1 MKDLSSLLE
10 EVQAIVKEL
19 RDEKNFLQDKLKK
32 VEEELG
38 AVKQEKSQWNKELQ
52 STRSELERVQ
62 EDSQNK
68 LNRVLPEIRTLQDQ
82 LQDAEL
88 QNNLLNIELTN
99 AIQSKD
105 EQISQLET
113 QLKKYTSLLQA
124 NSSHWRDD
132 SPEKSTR
139 RHGLRPFPP
148 FWIPFKF
155 IEKFSPSPNFWN
167 SRGNFPEKFSID
179 EQEHEIFLW
188 KPDESFSNIV
198 QSNFHYLFRCSEK
211 PDTLRPVRKERIVP
225 VLIICFQRSLYA
237 SETQI
242 KKNLKR
248 FIS

>member
-124 NSSHWRDD
+124 NSSH
-132 SPEKSTR
+132 
-139 RHGLRPFPP
+139 
-148 FWIPFKF
+148 
-155 IEKFSPSPNFWN
+155 
-167 SRGNFPEKFSID
+167 
-179 EQEHEIFLW
+179 
-188 KPDESFSNIV
+188 
-198 QSNFHYLFRCSEK
+198 
-211 PDTLRPVRKERIVP
+211 
-225 VLIICFQRSLYA
+225 
-237 SETQI
+237 
-242 KKNLKR
+242 
-248 FIS
+248 

>member
-38 AVKQEKSQWNKELQ
+38 ALKQEKSQWNKELQ
-52 STRSELERVQ
+52 STRSELERVR
-62 EDSQNK
+62 EESQNK

-124 NSSHWRDD
+124 NSS
-132 SPEKSTR
+132 
-139 RHGLRPFPP
+139 L
-148 FWIPFKF
+148 
-155 IEKFSPSPNFWN
+155 
-167 SRGNFPEKFSID
+167 
-179 EQEHEIFLW
+179 
-188 KPDESFSNIV
+188 
-198 QSNFHYLFRCSEK
+198 
-211 PDTLRPVRKERIVP
+211 
-225 VLIICFQRSLYA
+225 
-237 SETQI
+237 
-242 KKNLKR
+242 
-248 FIS
+248 

>member
-38 AVKQEKSQWNKELQ
+38 VVKQEKFQWNKELQ
-52 STRSELERVQ
+52 STRSELERVR
-62 EDSQNK
+62 EESQNK

-124 NSSHWRDD
+124 NSS
-132 SPEKSTR
+132 
-139 RHGLRPFPP
+139 L
-148 FWIPFKF
+148 
-155 IEKFSPSPNFWN
+155 
-167 SRGNFPEKFSID
+167 
-179 EQEHEIFLW
+179 
-188 KPDESFSNIV
+188 
-198 QSNFHYLFRCSEK
+198 
-211 PDTLRPVRKERIVP
+211 
-225 VLIICFQRSLYA
+225 
-237 SETQI
+237 
-242 KKNLKR
+242 
-248 FIS
+248 

>member
-38 AVKQEKSQWNKELQ
+38 AVKQEKFQWNKELQ
-52 STRSELERVQ
+52 STRSELERVR
-62 EDSQNK
+62 EESQNK

-124 NSSHWRDD
+124 NSS
-132 SPEKSTR
+132 
-139 RHGLRPFPP
+139 L
-148 FWIPFKF
+148 
-155 IEKFSPSPNFWN
+155 
-167 SRGNFPEKFSID
+167 
-179 EQEHEIFLW
+179 
-188 KPDESFSNIV
+188 
-198 QSNFHYLFRCSEK
+198 
-211 PDTLRPVRKERIVP
+211 
-225 VLIICFQRSLYA
+225 
-237 SETQI
+237 
-242 KKNLKR
+242 
-248 FIS
+248 

>member
-52 STRSELERVQ
+52 STRSELERVR
-62 EDSQNK
+62 EESQNK

-124 NSSHWRDD
+124 NSS
-132 SPEKSTR
+132 
-139 RHGLRPFPP
+139 L
-148 FWIPFKF
+148 
-155 IEKFSPSPNFWN
+155 
-167 SRGNFPEKFSID
+167 
-179 EQEHEIFLW
+179 
-188 KPDESFSNIV
+188 
-198 QSNFHYLFRCSEK
+198 
-211 PDTLRPVRKERIVP
+211 
-225 VLIICFQRSLYA
+225 
-237 SETQI
+237 
-242 KKNLKR
+242 
-248 FIS
+248 